1 VYIRER
7 TQIQQECFKPNQNPA
22 FTKNWIN
29 QTERKPKSKNVQEP
43 KLNPPHKEPNK
54 TRIQMSWFLL
64 GSFTE
69 WNCKYIRTFHSKP
82 GILLYL
88 G

>member
-1 VYIRER
+1 MER
-7 TQIQQECFKPNQNPA
+7 TQIQQGRFEPKQNPG

-29 QTERKPKSKNVQEP
+29 ETERKPKSKKVYKNP
-43 KLNPPHKEPNK
+43 NRTPPHKEPNK
-54 TRIQMSWFLL
+54 TRTKMPWFLL

-69 WNCKYIRTFHSKP
+69 WNCKYVRTFHSKRD
-82 GILLYL
+82 ILLYL